1 MSAVRKSA
9 RVMLGAL
16 ILALG
21 AGLSSVVAQTPA
33 PRPAAP
39 AAQAPRPAAPA
50 AHATPGTPTP
60 NAVAL
65 AGELLALKGGSQM
78 FGGMVDGVIESA
90 KDQFLPNNPT
100 LNRPLTE
107 VAAQLRKDF
116 ESKKTEL
123 MQEVARVY
131 ARRFTE
137 QELRELLA
145 FYKTNLGRKVLSDE
159 APAVED
165 SFKRAQEWTND
176 FSDQV
181 LTKMRA
187 EMRKKGFEL

>member
-1 MSAVRKSA
+1 
-9 RVMLGAL
+9 MLGAL
-16 ILALG
+16 ILAVG
-21 AGLSSVVAQTPA
+21 PGLSLVVAQTPA

-39 AAQAPRPAAPA
+39 AAQAPRPAVQAPRPA
-50 AHATPGTPTP
+50 AQATPGAPSA
-60 NAVAL
+60 NAITL

-90 KDQFLPNNPT
+90 KNSFLPNNPA
-100 LNRPLTE
+100 LNRPLNE
-107 VAAQLRKDF
+107 VAVQLRKDF
-116 ESKKTEL
+116 EPRKAEL
-123 MQEVARVY
+123 MHEVARVY

-145 FYKTNLGRKVLSDE
+145 FYKTNLGKKVLSDE

-165 SFKRAQEWTND
+165 SFKRAQEWTSE

-181 LTKMRA
+181 LTRMRA
-187 EMRKKGFEL
+187 EMRKKGHEL

>member
-1 MSAVRKSA
+1 MSAVGISA

-21 AGLSSVVAQTPA
+21 LGVSSVVAQTPAPAPRPAAPA

-39 AAQAPRPAAPA
+39 AAQA
-50 AHATPGTPTP
+50 TPGAPSA
-60 NAVAL
+60 NAIAL
-65 AGELLALKGGSQM
+65 AGELLALKGGPQM
-78 FGGMVDGVIESA
+78 FGGMIDGVIESA
-90 KDQFLPNNPT
+90 KESYLPNNPS
-100 LNRPLTE
+100 LARPLNE
-107 VAAQLRKDF
+107 VAVQLRKEF
-116 ESKKTEL
+116 EPKKAEL
-123 MQEVARVY
+123 MHEVARVY

-165 SFKRAQEWTND
+165 GFKRAQEWTSE

-181 LTKMRA
+181 LIKIRT
-187 EMRKKGFEL
+187 EMRKKGFDL

>member
-1 MSAVRKSA
+1 MSAVGKSA

-16 ILALG
+16 ILTLG
-21 AGLSSVVAQTPA
+21 SGVSLVVAQTPA
-33 PRPAAP
+33 PAPRP

-50 AHATPGTPTP
+50 AQATPGTPSA
-60 NAVAL
+60 NAINL
-65 AGELLALKGGSQM
+65 ASELLTLKGGSQM
-78 FGGMVDGVIESA
+78 FGGMIDGVIESA
-90 KDQFLPNNPT
+90 RSSFVPNNPSM
-100 LNRPLTE
+100 NRPLNE

-116 ESKKTEL
+116 EPKKAEL
-123 MQEVARVY
+123 MHEVARVY

-145 FYKTNLGRKVLSDE
+145 FYKTNLGKKVLSDE
-159 APAVED
+159 ALAVED
-165 SFKRAQEWTND
+165 SFTRAQEWTSE

-187 EMRKKGFEL
+187 EMRKKGYEL

>member
-1 MSAVRKSA
+1 
-9 RVMLGAL
+9 MLGAL
-16 ILALG
+16 ILAAG
-21 AGLSSVVAQTPA
+21 PGLSSVVAQTPA

-39 AAQAPRPAAPA
+39 AAPRPAAQT
-50 AHATPGTPTP
+50 TPGTPSA

-65 AGELLALKGGSQM
+65 AGELLTLKGGQQM

-90 KDQFLPNNPT
+90 KDSFLPNNPA
-100 LNRPLTE
+100 LNRPLNE
-107 VAAQLRKDF
+107 VALQLRKDF
-116 ESKKTEL
+116 ESKKAEL
-123 MQEVARVY
+123 MHEVARVY

-145 FYKTNLGRKVLSDE
+145 FYKTNLGKKVLSDE
-159 APAVED
+159 SLAVED
-165 SFKRAQEWTND
+165 SFKRAQEWTSE

-187 EMRKKGFEL
+187 EMRKKGHEL